1 VLPSHGSAS
10 AHTYSPSLRKNQP
23 PPPRNDQAPICLGE
37 QKRYKGSAEK
47 AELSRLCAI
56 GCFTGCE
63 ADTATK
69 WWHTFGAWKVG
80 NPHQLF
86 GHKQCELSDSKNG
99 ACLESF
105 NVSQIRGRDLSS
117 ASVDI
122 ETPCCD
128 GSIDGLAQ

>member
-1 VLPSHGSAS
+1 VLPSHGSTS
-10 AHTYSPSLRKNQP
+10 AHAYSPSLRTTSPHLLEVTKLRFASVNKN
-23 PPPRNDQAPICLGE
+23 G
-37 QKRYKGSAEK
+37 KGSAK
-47 AELSRLCAI
+47 KDELSRLCAI

-80 NPHQLF
+80 SPHHPF
-86 GHKQCELSDSKNG
+86 GHQQCELSESKNG

-117 ASVDI
+117 ASVEI

-128 GSIDGLAQ
+128 GSIDGSAQ